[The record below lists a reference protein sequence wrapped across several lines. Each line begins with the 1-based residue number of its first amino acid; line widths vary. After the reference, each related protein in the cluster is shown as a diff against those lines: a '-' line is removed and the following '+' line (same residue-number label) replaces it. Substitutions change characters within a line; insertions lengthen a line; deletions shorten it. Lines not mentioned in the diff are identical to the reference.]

1 MYIRRSKETEKRSS
15 DHRKCCWLSFFS
27 CQGFREFEADLSFC
41 LEHHSLNLATKEMG
55 MAYSKAWTILKSAEE
70 ALGIRLLYRMG
81 GNGSVLTKEG
91 EELLEVYEEA
101 EKAAQKA
108 AVEVL
113 REHYGKEI
121 F

>member
-1 MYIRRSKETEKRSS
+1 MTKMHCITRINI
-15 DHRKCCWLSFFS
+15 
-27 CQGFREFEADLSFC
+27 QGADTSAKVCFGKGVAQL
-41 LEHHSLNLATKEMG
+41 LKGIQKHHSLNLATKEMG
-55 MAYSKAWTILKSAEE
+55 MAYSKAWTILRSTEE
-70 ALGIRLLYRMG
+70 ALGIQLLYRMG

-113 REHYGKEI
+113 RSITERRFFE
-121 F
+121 